1 MLSMQQKLTLGSITL
16 YSVGE
21 VTLSSSRLEPIDIL
35 TVKLPDNAKFDRKK
49 IAIGD
54 SVKWQ
59 AGYDSI
65 SIAGKNSYGLKDEFE
80 GEITEISPGK
90 PIVITAKDA
99 MFKSQFQIV
108 KKDIYNLSLSQVAD
122 LLKPSGYSTSVMP
135 EIAGLKISIPY
146 ARGRSAR
153 WALQKL
159 ATQKYQI
166 DVFFREDKLILQK
179 PFYLIT
185 PTKPFTFRMGFNVIE
200 DKLGMRSQ
208 KDMKVLI
215 KSYDPQTGKVN
226 EDSFGNTLNSQGQ
239 ENELKVLILDG
250 IKKADIKKKAEAI
263 YMEIAGPGL
272 TGSFKTFGAPS
283 IQHSDII
290 FFEDF
295 ENSART
301 RNVFIEKVVKTY
313 DVPNAMYSQEIFP
326 GIVQFGNQ
334 AVKLN
339 SKLKKSLL
347 SQGSGKLK

>member
-1 MLSMQQKLTLGSITL
+1 MLYMQQKLSIGAITL

-35 TVKLPDNAKFDRKK
+35 TIKLPDNAKFDRKK

-54 SVKWQ
+54 PVKWQ

-65 SIAGKNSYGLKDEFE
+65 SIAGKDSYGLKDEFQ

-90 PIVITAKDA
+90 PITITAKDA
-99 MFKSQFQIV
+99 MYNSQFNPV
-108 KKDIYNLSLSQVAD
+108 KRDILNLPL
-122 LLKPSGYSTSVMP
+122 T
-135 EIAGLKISIPY
+135 EIAKILTPPGYGFQVQEEIQSYRTSIPY

-159 ATQKYQI
+159 ATQRHQI
-166 DVFFREDKLILQK
+166 DVFFRKDKLIFQK
-179 PFYLIT
+179 PFYLKT
-185 PTKPFTFRMGFNVIE
+185 PEKPFTFRMGFNVIE

-226 EDSFGNTLNSQGQ
+226 EDSFGNTLNSQGK
-239 ENELKVLILDG
+239 ENELKVLIIDG

-290 FFEDF
+290 FFEDL
-295 ENSART
+295 ENPART

-313 DVPNAMYSQEIFP
+313 DVNNAMYTQEIFP
-326 GIVQFGNQ
+326 GIVQFGNK

-339 SKLKKSLL
+339 AKLKKSALA
-347 SQGSGKLK
+347 QGGGRLK